1 VCPLQLEF
9 PVVGF
14 SISVK
19 MLQCTPPPKRPASE
33 SATYND
39 AEPKSSRAKTAWAT
53 PARYKEKF
61 LTARIRFG
69 MTILA
74 TLMEVVAKRTSGS
87 PLRSQASDD

>member
-1 VCPLQLEF
+1 VCPLHLDSQ
-9 PVVGF
+9 
-14 SISVK
+14 SSVSRFQEK
-19 MLQCTPPPKRPASE
+19 CCSAQPPPKRPASE

-39 AEPKSSRAKTAWAT
+39 AEPKSSRAKTACAT

-74 TLMEVVAKRTSGS
+74 TLMDAVAKRTSGS